1 MRKVFDSPGLSGR
14 EPLCLVV
21 EIPAGGAVV
30 NFELLLV
37 VVEGVL
43 DLHVGYGVVG
53 GLAEEQGGAVDYGHF
68 CGVGVFK
75 Y

>member
-1 MRKVFDSPGLSGR
+1 M
-14 EPLCLVV
+14 
-21 EIPAGGAVV
+21 V

-53 GLAEEQGGAVDYGHF
+53 GLAEDQGGAVDYRHF
-68 CGVGVFK
+68 GGVGVIK
-75 Y
+75 D